1 MRQLGPLR
9 LADRE
14 AALVADAVVA
24 DVQDPQVGEAR
35 FLEPLAAVAVD
46 AVVGFIAKALH
57 SISSSKLGHAASFS
71 TLRHSP
77 SPSSLLP

>member
-14 AALVADAVVA
+14 AALVTNAVVA
-24 DVQDPQVGEAR
+24 DVQDSQVGEAR

-46 AVVGFIAKALH
+46 AVVG
-57 SISSSKLGHAASFS
+57 
-71 TLRHSP
+71 
-77 SPSSLLP
+77 